1 MPVGDQL
8 IAVILDLNQVAG
20 MNIKLLWNNGHQ
32 RHDRHSTG
40 GIIRATVA
48 ETEELFYSTTM

>member
-8 IAVILDLNQVAG
+8 IAVILDLDQVAG
-20 MNIKLLWNNGHQ
+20 MDIKLLWNNGHQ

-40 GIIRATVA
+40 GIIRATA
-48 ETEELFYSTTM
+48 AEELFYSTTM